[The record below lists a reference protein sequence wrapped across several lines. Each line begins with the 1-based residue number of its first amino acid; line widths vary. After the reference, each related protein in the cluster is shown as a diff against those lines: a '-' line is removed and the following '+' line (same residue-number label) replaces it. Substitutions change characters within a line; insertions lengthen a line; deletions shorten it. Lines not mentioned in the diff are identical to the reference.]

1 MSLDRALPMSPPGQL
16 SSYLPLHSGHRLCLR
31 SHMRNFE
38 IGPTARWST
47 LDPIYIKLFFKVLA
61 IPFIWYQVCEDP
73 LSLIFFVKICLS
85 TQGKSGQETLWD
97 PKAHRLYTAAVTSVS
112 HEVRPIEPHRSCH
125 TAEPRHLPRSPPGQL
140 SSDLPLHSG
149 HRLCLWS
156 HMRNFEIVPTA
167 RWSTLDPHIY

>member
-1 MSLDRALPMSPPGQL
+1 MCLAWRELSVRCLTLNSALQMSLDRALPMSPPGQL

-73 LSLIFFVKICLS
+73 LSLIFFCENLS
-85 TQGKSGQETLWD
+85 KYPGEKWTRDS
-97 PKAHRLYTAAVTSVS
+97 
-112 HEVRPIEPHRSCH
+112 VRP
-125 TAEPRHLPRSPPGQL
+125 
-140 SSDLPLHSG
+140 
-149 HRLCLWS
+149 
-156 HMRNFEIVPTA
+156 M
-167 RWSTLDPHIY
+167 